1 MNDMNK
7 NYVINIGRQLGSGG
21 HEIGEKLS
29 VRLGIDLYDNELI
42 SVASEKSGLCK
53 EFFER
58 ADEEASQGVFGALSN
73 LHLAF
78 VEGSAP
84 SASMLS
90 NNSLFKI
97 QSDVIRMIAA
107 AKSCIF
113 MGRCADYILRDNP
126 LHLNFFVT
134 ADFDDRIARIC
145 AKRNISV
152 DAAKTAIEK
161 CDRKRAE
168 YYNYYSAKTWGAAES
183 YDLCINSSVFGV
195 DKTAD
200 FLFDFVQ
207 QKLSIKK

>member
-1 MNDMNK
+1 MNE

-21 HEIGEKLS
+21 HEIGDKLGA
-29 VRLGIDLYDNELI
+29 RLGIDLYDNELI
-42 SVASEKSGLCK
+42 NAASENSGLCK

-58 ADEEASQGVFGALSN
+58 ADEEASQGMFGVLSN
-73 LHLAF
+73 LHFAF
-78 VEGSAP
+78 ADSSAP

-126 LHLNFFVT
+126 RHINLFIT
-134 ADFDDRIARIC
+134 AAFEDRIARIC
-145 AKRNISV
+145 AKRNISPE
-152 DAAKTAIEK
+152 AAKTAIEK
-161 CDRKRAE
+161 CDKKRAD

-183 YDLCINSSVFGV
+183 YDLCINSSIFGI
-195 DKTAD
+195 DKTVD

-207 QKLSIKK
+207 QKLNIKK

>member
-1 MNDMNK
+1 MDE

-21 HEIGEKLS
+21 HEIGEKLGA
-29 VRLGIDLYDNELI
+29 RLGIDLYDNELI
-42 SVASEKSGLCK
+42 NVASEKSGLCK

-58 ADEEASQGVFGALSN
+58 ADEEASQGMFGVLSN

-78 VEGSAP
+78 ADNSAP

-113 MGRCADYILRDNP
+113 MGRCADYILRENP
-126 LHLNFFVT
+126 RHINLFIT
-134 ADFDDRIARIC
+134 ADFEDRVARIC

-152 DAAKTAIEK
+152 EAAKAAIER
-161 CDRKRAE
+161 CDKKRAD

-183 YDLCINSSVFGV
+183 YDLCINSSIFGI
-195 DKTAD
+195 DKTVD
-200 FLFDFVQ
+200 FLFDFIQ
-207 QKLSIKK
+207 QKLNIRK

>member
-1 MNDMNK
+1 MNNMNE
-7 NYVINIGRQLGSGG
+7 NYIINIGRQLGSGG
-21 HEIGEKLS
+21 HEIGDKLA

-42 SVASEKSGLCK
+42 RLASEKSGLCK

-58 ADEEASQGVFGALSN
+58 ADEEASQGMFGTLSN

-78 VEGSAP
+78 VEGAAP

-126 LHLNFFVT
+126 CHTNLFIT
-134 ADFDDRIARIC
+134 AYLDDRIARIC

-152 DAAKTAIEK
+152 EAAKAAIEK
-161 CDRKRAE
+161 CDKKRAD
-168 YYNYYSAKTWGAAES
+168 YYNYYSAKTWGAADS
-183 YDLCINSSVFGV
+183 YDLCINSSVFGI
-195 DKTAD
+195 DKTVD
-200 FLFDFVQ
+200 FLFDFIQ
-207 QKLSIKK
+207 QKIQIKK